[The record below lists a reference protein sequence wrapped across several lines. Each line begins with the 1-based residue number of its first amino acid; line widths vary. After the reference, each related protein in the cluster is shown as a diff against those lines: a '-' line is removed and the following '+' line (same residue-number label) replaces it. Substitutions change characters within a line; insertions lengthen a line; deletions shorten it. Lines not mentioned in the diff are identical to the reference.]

1 MTRSS
6 SHIIQE
12 GWGYRMR
19 TEEGALVFEK
29 TGSFGAGVVAMV
41 AGLVAFILAVNG
53 ALQLA
58 VGGPEM
64 QLVAIGLLVGS
75 FVAAGGCAMLAR
87 MARRAGKEPLR
98 IATIDTQA
106 RTFTA
111 HASGAVVPVD
121 AVRLVSRRNWLWR
134 GVGIR
139 DYLDADLPGQRV
151 RLGGTSEH
159 EGTLRLILH
168 VERALASGVAG
179 ELADERRAA
188 LTKGSDAALPARR

>member
-1 MTRSS
+1 MSGS
-6 SHIIQE
+6 ASHVIQE

-19 TEEGALVFEK
+19 AEGGALVFEK

-41 AGLVAFILAVNG
+41 AGVVAFILAANG

-58 VGGPEM
+58 VGGPDM
-64 QLVAIGLLVGS
+64 RLVAIGLLVGS
-75 FVAAGGCAMLAR
+75 FVAAAGCAVLAR
-87 MARRAGKEPLR
+87 VARRAGKEPLR

-106 RTFTA
+106 RTFTV

-139 DYLDADLPGQRV
+139 DYLDADLPGARV

-168 VERALASGVAG
+168 VERALASG
-179 ELADERRAA
+179 AA
-188 LTKGSDAALPARR
+188 RGLPDGRGVSPTKASDAAVPARR